1 MGRAGVTLLSKA
13 LAYYPLMPGY
23 DFRTWHQMCIEF
35 LFLVLV
41 LAQIFS
47 PIFRFSSIYWIG
59 EEPLFSCA
67 AAKLHMIFARK
78 TVKSQT
84 NEAQQ

>member
-1 MGRAGVTLLSKA
+1 MGRAGMTLLSKA

-47 PIFRFSSIYWIG
+47 PIFRFSSIYWI
-59 EEPLFSCA
+59 EPLFSCA
-67 AAKLHMIFARK
+67 AAKLHMIFAWK
-78 TVKSQT
+78 TVK
-84 NEAQQ
+84 

>member
-1 MGRAGVTLLSKA
+1 MGRAGMTLLSKA

-47 PIFRFSSIYWIG
+47 PIFRVSSIYWIG

-67 AAKLHMIFARK
+67 AAKLHMIFAWK
-78 TVKSQT
+78 TVK
-84 NEAQQ
+84 

>member
-1 MGRAGVTLLSKA
+1 
-13 LAYYPLMPGY
+13 
-23 DFRTWHQMCIEF
+23 MCIEF

-67 AAKLHMIFARK
+67 DAKLHMIFARK

>member
-1 MGRAGVTLLSKA
+1 MTLLSKA

-47 PIFRFSSIYWIG
+47 PIFRFSST
-59 EEPLFSCA
+59 LL
-67 AAKLHMIFARK
+67 AKNHSLVALLLNSI
-78 TVKSQT
+78 
-84 NEAQQ
+84 

>member
-1 MGRAGVTLLSKA
+1 MS
-13 LAYYPLMPGY
+13 
-23 DFRTWHQMCIEF
+23 IEF

-47 PIFRFSSIYWIG
+47 PIFLFSSIYWID

-67 AAKLHMIFARK
+67 AAKLHLIFAWK
-78 TVKSQT
+78 TVKS
-84 NEAQQ
+84 

>member
-1 MGRAGVTLLSKA
+1 MTLLSKA
-13 LAYYPLMPGY
+13 LAYYPLIPGY

-47 PIFRFSSIYWIG
+47 PFFGFPLPIELMEYHSLVALLLNSI
-59 EEPLFSCA
+59 
-67 AAKLHMIFARK
+67 
-78 TVKSQT
+78 
-84 NEAQQ
+84 